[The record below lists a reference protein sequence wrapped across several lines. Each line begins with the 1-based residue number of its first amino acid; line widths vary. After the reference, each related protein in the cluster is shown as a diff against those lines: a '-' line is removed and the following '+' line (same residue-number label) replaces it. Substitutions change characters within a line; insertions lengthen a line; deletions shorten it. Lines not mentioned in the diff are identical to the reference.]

1 MPDNTTEDLST
12 HSNEEFSMFPA
23 ARAIAEHSITLPLS
37 ADEAF
42 PLFTPEGERL
52 WIEDWNPHYF
62 YPANGETIVGMVF
75 TTGHGDETTY
85 WTLVDFDN
93 AVHAARYSRVTPG
106 SRSVIVEVACTATG
120 EQETKVTVRYTLTS
134 LSEAG
139 NATIAAFVGDY
150 SAMIED
156 WRTRILTYL
165 ERQPHQV
172 FAGL

>member
-1 MPDNTTEDLST
+1 MFSAT
-12 HSNEEFSMFPA
+12 HA
-23 ARAIAEHSITLPLS
+23 TAEHTITLPLS

-52 WIEDWNPHYF
+52 WIEGWNPHYI

-93 AVHAARYSRVTPG
+93 GAHTVRYCRVTLG
-106 SRSVIVEVACTATG
+106 SRSVIVEVKCEAAG
-120 EQETKVTVRYTLTS
+120 EQETRVIVRYSLTS

-139 NATIAAFVGDY
+139 NATIATFVEGY
-150 SAMIED
+150 GAMIED
-156 WRTRILTYL
+156 WRTKIIAYL
-165 ERQPHQV
+165 QRQPHKV
-172 FAGL
+172 FSAGL

>member
-1 MPDNTTEDLST
+1 
-12 HSNEEFSMFPA
+12 MFPA
-23 ARAIAEHSITLPLS
+23 THATIEQTITLPLS

-62 YPANGETIVGMVF
+62 YPANGETITGMVF

-93 AVHAARYSRVTPG
+93 TAHKARYSRVTPG
-106 SRSVIVEVACTATG
+106 SRSVVVEVRCEAVG
-120 EQETKVTVRYTLTS
+120 EHEARVTVRYSLTG

-139 NATIAAFVGDY
+139 NAAITAFVEGY
-150 SAMIED
+150 AAMIED
-156 WRTRILTYL
+156 WRTKILAYL
-165 ERQPHQV
+165 ELQPHAILGGV
-172 FAGL
+172 

>member
-1 MPDNTTEDLST
+1 M
-12 HSNEEFSMFPA
+12 FSA
-23 ARAIAEHSITLPLS
+23 NHATAEHTITLPLS

-75 TTGHGDETTY
+75 TTGHGGETTY

-93 AVHAARYSRVTPG
+93 VAHMARYARVTPG
-106 SRSVIVEVACTATG
+106 SRSVIVAVKCEAAG
-120 EQETKVTVRYTLTS
+120 ALETRVIVRYSLTA

-139 NATIAAFVGDY
+139 NAAIAAFVEGY
-150 SAMIED
+150 QEMIED
-156 WRTRILTYL
+156 WRKKILAYL
-165 ERQPHQV
+165 QRQPHTILGGV
-172 FAGL
+172 